1 MKKILIHG
9 SGHKADS
16 WNKVISNMNNDKDI
30 LCPDL
35 STILNGKEAS
45 YNNLYSS
52 FAEYCNKLDGK
63 IELCGLSLG
72 GILALNYA
80 IEYPNK
86 VEKLVLIGTP
96 HKVPKVM
103 FSIQNVIFK
112 FLPKKIFE
120 TMAFNKKDTFI
131 LGNTMKKL
139 DFSNR
144 VKNVKCPT
152 LIICGE
158 KDSSNIKSA
167 HYLAENIK
175 NAKLEIMKNT
185 GHIIN
190 EENPK
195 ELSELLTEFWKE

>member
-1 MKKILIHG
+1 MRKILIHG
-9 SGHKADS
+9 SGHKGTS
-16 WNKVISNMNNDKDI
+16 WNETIKFMQDNKDI

-35 STILNGKEAS
+35 SSILNGKEAS
-45 YNNLYSS
+45 YTNLYSS
-52 FAEYCNKLDGK
+52 FVEYCNKIDGQ
-63 IELCGLSLG
+63 IDLCGLSLG

-80 IEYPNK
+80 IDYPNK

-103 FSIQNVIFK
+103 FSIQNIIFK

-131 LGNTMKKL
+131 LGKTMKNL

-144 VKNVKCPT
+144 VQNIKCPT

-158 KDSSNIKSA
+158 KDNANIKSA
-167 HYLAENIK
+167 HYLAENIE

-190 EENPK
+190 EESPE
-195 ELSELLTEFWKE
+195 ELAKTLTEFWKD